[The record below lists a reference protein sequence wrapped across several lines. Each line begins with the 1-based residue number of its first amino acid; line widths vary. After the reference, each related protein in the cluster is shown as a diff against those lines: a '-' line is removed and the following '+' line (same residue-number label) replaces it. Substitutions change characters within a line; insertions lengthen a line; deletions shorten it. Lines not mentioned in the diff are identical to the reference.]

1 MSLNDG
7 DSDGDDLMDEDH
19 VNDCGDNEHV
29 YDGGDDD
36 VIFNGHDEDRQP
48 TRDRYSEM
56 LSISK
61 QLWSYLENCD
71 DEYYQQVKK
80 QTEQQVQDACAHV
93 IAQTKSTNNNN
104 GTLIS
109 CKPINNRNT
118 TRKHKRQQTKY

>member
-1 MSLNDG
+1 MNDG

-36 VIFNGHDEDRQP
+36 VIFNGRDEDRQP

-80 QTEQQVQDACAHV
+80 PNGATSTRRMCSCDCPNKVNQQ
-93 IAQTKSTNNNN
+93 
-104 GTLIS
+104 
-109 CKPINNRNT
+109 
-118 TRKHKRQQTKY
+118 